1 LAKRDLE
8 KRSRV
13 AGIASSKLREMVNRI
28 HITSA
33 ITTDELGGKVKAME
47 FGQQY

>member
-1 LAKRDLE
+1 MDLE

-33 ITTDELGGKVKAME
+33 ITTDELGKVKAME